1 MKAYLVFIP
10 LFAILALTI
19 WVSYTAWTSMPGV
32 EMGRAGNTA
41 MILGIVVTLAV
52 GCGLMALLF
61 LSARRGHDDA
71 ADFRTTAHRDTHED
85 EEQQG

>member
-1 MKAYLVFIP
+1 MKALLVFIP
-10 LFAILALTI
+10 LFAILGLTL
-19 WVSYTAWTSMPGV
+19 WVSFTAWSSMPGV

-41 MILGIVVTLAV
+41 MILGVVVSLAV

-61 LSARRGHDDA
+61 LSNRRGYDDA
-71 ADFRTTAHRDTHED
+71 ADVRTTAHRDTHED